1 MVVKLNGF
9 QANDAYGSSNGDIF
23 EESWYNQFDAL
34 SGMEYFMLIFHSNVF
49 FAIQEILTVKLH
61 ASSIEP
67 MIPKSALTQSKKIIS
82 VIWLYPLKPEVKS

>member
-34 SGMEYFMLIFHSNVF
+34 SGMEYF
-49 FAIQEILTVKLH
+49 ILATKLH
-61 ASSIEP
+61 AGSEEP
-67 MIPKSALTQSKKIIS
+67 MTPKCRLTFDPPKFLIEINDHMSHFFRKLTFDPVRTIQ
-82 VIWLYPLKPEVKS
+82 